1 MPEDKSID
9 STPFVNSQGM
19 TETRF
24 DDSKPVSS
32 GSANLQADKN
42 RVKGWVKGMF
52 EHFTGTRDARDLGRD
67 DSRKEG
73 DPVLTTDMGLIETG
87 VSSAPIIT
95 NPSLDTPTI
104 FEPVRA
110 NNTEKEDM
118 AAAIAQGPNSATEG
132 REAQV
137 SAEEM
142 ARASSRQEEEQRRA
156 DEAKKNER
164 VAADQTAYQAFQNDQ
179 QDLQHN
185 SFNPTSWM
193 EREASDTRNL
203 KKGAAEAE
211 IAGRLANGQLGGDAL
226 RGELFKTGNYEDLE
240 GVEAAAQRIEERNQK
255 DQRSKEPLFDEDLS
269 PTPRL
274 ETSDR
279 NSSVQAAEEDVAGHV
294 RIIKQNQAWD
304 AQDAVDAQKNR
315 KAAGDKWIDAHGDK
329 QSGDRISESDRN
341 QSVLNAEEEVA
352 RKKRVDEYNR
362 QKAEVEAAE
371 AEKNRESA
379 GRSWIDTHRDNAASE
394 RITSSDRNLSV
405 QAAEKEVDDFFTK
418 QRKAQ
423 ESKDYDIGET
433 GKRWS
438 ALDNLNQP
446 TTKPIQVG
454 HNQSVQAAEEDVAGH
469 VRIIKQN
476 QAWDA
481 QDAVD
486 AQKNRKQVGGRWSA
500 LENERAYPRNID
512 GSLVRPT
519 ETTVGGDGDDARD
532 RIIDEHETGADEIA
546 ERIDAPIE
554 DGEITV
560 IRRQPLFAEPDT
572 DPETTT
578 QRQRQTERTQ
588 NTSSRWRRRLALVGM
603 AALMLFAKD
612 RGPANP
618 PAQPGQPPV
627 NEAPYVP
634 MPEIGGRVEFSP
646 LDALPKTLAKF
657 PTEGPQDEN
666 IPTTK
671 ADLGEWFNAEWVKQY
686 KQSHPGQFN
695 DNGFDMRNA
704 YDINLLNRLKH
715 SESYLKAR
723 DLFGEYVKTHEIRN
737 GDNTSTVNITEDASG
752 KVESMIVSVPKQGGY
767 QVPDIKAVY
776 DLVNK

>member
-1 MPEDKSID
+1 
-9 STPFVNSQGM
+9 
-19 TETRF
+19 
-24 DDSKPVSS
+24 
-32 GSANLQADKN
+32 
-42 RVKGWVKGMF
+42 
-52 EHFTGTRDARDLGRD
+52 
-67 DSRKEG
+67 
-73 DPVLTTDMGLIETG
+73 
-87 VSSAPIIT
+87 
-95 NPSLDTPTI
+95 
-104 FEPVRA
+104 
-110 NNTEKEDM
+110 
-118 AAAIAQGPNSATEG
+118 
-132 REAQV
+132 
-137 SAEEM
+137 
-142 ARASSRQEEEQRRA
+142 
-156 DEAKKNER
+156 
-164 VAADQTAYQAFQNDQ
+164 
-179 QDLQHN
+179 
-185 SFNPTSWM
+185 
-193 EREASDTRNL
+193 
-203 KKGAAEAE
+203 
-211 IAGRLANGQLGGDAL
+211 
-226 RGELFKTGNYEDLE
+226 
-240 GVEAAAQRIEERNQK
+240 
-255 DQRSKEPLFDEDLS
+255 
-269 PTPRL
+269 
-274 ETSDR
+274 
-279 NSSVQAAEEDVAGHV
+279 
-294 RIIKQNQAWD
+294 
-304 AQDAVDAQKNR
+304 
-315 KAAGDKWIDAHGDK
+315 
-329 QSGDRISESDRN
+329 
-341 QSVLNAEEEVA
+341 
-352 RKKRVDEYNR
+352 
-362 QKAEVEAAE
+362 
-371 AEKNRESA
+371 
-379 GRSWIDTHRDNAASE
+379 
-394 RITSSDRNLSV
+394 
-405 QAAEKEVDDFFTK
+405 
-418 QRKAQ
+418 
-423 ESKDYDIGET
+423 
-433 GKRWS
+433 
-438 ALDNLNQP
+438 
-446 TTKPIQVG
+446 
-454 HNQSVQAAEEDVAGH
+454 VQAAEEDVAGH

-519 ETTVGGDGDDARD
+519 ETTVGGDWDDARD

-618 PAQPGQPPV
+618 VAETGTPPV

-634 MPEIGGRVEFSP
+634 MPEIGGKVEFSP
-646 LDALPKTLAKF
+646 LDSLPKTLAVF
-657 PTEGPQDEN
+657 PTQGPQGEK
-666 IPTTK
+666 IPTSQ